1 MRWMTKGWRTAA
13 GRTRT
18 PATINTLEPNEAD
31 VLGLTEEQLLS
42 RYQRA
47 SRLTC

>member
-1 MRWMTKGWRTAA
+1 MQWVIGALWAAASAGVRSSTAA
-13 GRTRT
+13 
-18 PATINTLEPNEAD
+18 PELSEMD
-31 VLGLTEEQLLS
+31 LLGLSEEQLLS